1 MYENPDNPENL
12 SQTRAGAMKMVL
24 PVIVGAFLAAL
35 MFVLYDMH
43 GSIAKIETAQ
53 AANAATLKQMGERLD
68 NEDATV
74 RAATSAL
81 AEKMGVTE
89 DRARARIGQ
98 LRREQ
103 QATAVRLKQEQEQ
116 QLEGVRG
123 EQKAQKEQIDG
134 VRTDVAGTR
143 TDLEATKAKL
153 DKTIGD
159 LGVQSGLIAH
169 TRDDLEQLKRRGDRN
184 YYEFTLAKGK
194 QPTRVATVSMQL
206 KKTNPKRGK
215 FTLNVTADDWTIEK
229 KDRTLFE
236 PMQFYTGRDRQL
248 YEVVVM
254 SVGSNAVKG
263 YLSTPKQYNPQQQ
276 TQGQ

>member
-1 MYENPDNPENL
+1 
-12 SQTRAGAMKMVL
+12 
-24 PVIVGAFLAAL
+24 L

-43 GSIAKIETAQ
+43 GSISKIETAQ
-53 AANAATLKQMGERLD
+53 AANAAALKQMADRLD

-103 QATAVRLKQEQEQ
+103 QATAARLKQEQDLQ
-116 QLEGVRG
+116 FEGVRG
-123 EQKAQKEQIDG
+123 EQKAQKEQIEG
-134 VRTDVAGTR
+134 VRTDVNGTR

-169 TRDDLEQLKRRGDRN
+169 TREDLDQLKRRGDRN

-194 QPTRVATVSMQL
+194 RATRVSTVSMQL

-215 FTLNVTADDWTIEK
+215 FTLDVTADDWTIEK

-236 PMQFYTGRDRQL
+236 PMQFYSGRDRQL

-254 SVGSNAVKG
+254 SVDKTKVSG
-263 YLSTPKQYNPQQQ
+263 YLSTPKQYNPQQP

>member
-1 MYENPDNPENL
+1 
-12 SQTRAGAMKMVL
+12 MKIVL

-35 MFVLYDMH
+35 LFILYDMH

-53 AANAATLKQMGERLD
+53 AANASALKQMDERLD
-68 NEDATV
+68 SENSTM

-81 AEKMGVTE
+81 AEKMGITE
-89 DRARARIGQ
+89 DRFRARVAQ
-98 LRREQ
+98 VRREQ
-103 QATAVRLKQEQEQ
+103 KSTEARLKQEQSQ
-116 QLEGVRG
+116 QIEGVRK
-123 EQKAQKEQIDG
+123 EHKEQIEG

-169 TRDDLEQLKRRGDRN
+169 TRDDLDQLKRRGDRN

-194 QPTRVATVSMQL
+194 QPTRVSTVALQL
-206 KKTNPKRGK
+206 RKTNPKRGK

-229 KDRTLFE
+229 RDRTLFE
-236 PMQFYTGRDRQL
+236 PMQFYSGRERQL

-254 SVGSNAVKG
+254 SVDKSKVSG
-263 YLSTPKQYNPQQQ
+263 YLSTPKQYVPQQQ
-276 TQGQ
+276 AQGQ